1 MRLSE
6 LARLT
11 GAHLIGDGDVEF
23 TAIEQD
29 SRLARPG
36 VLFVAVPGLTVDGHA
51 YLARALDAGAQA
63 IAVQEDREALWRPL
77 IEGGGADLLVMPD
90 TRRGLAQLAAAFHGY
105 PAKRLNVIG
114 VTGTDG
120 KTSLCHLLAHVFNA
134 TGQAAGLI
142 STVEC
147 RIGDELLPDTG
158 RFTTP
163 ESPAVQ
169 AMLAQMADAGCQW
182 AVIEATSHGLALHR
196 VDECDYDIAVLTN
209 LSRDHIDFHGTDE
222 DYRAAKA
229 RLFQMLDEAAGKGI
243 TKTAVLNADDPSAAF
258 FAGQTRARTLTYA
271 ATAEADIR
279 ATNVVADAHGA
290 DVSVDIQGRRLNV
303 RVPRPGPFNVH
314 NALAALA
321 AAAAAGLDLEAAAS
335 AIESWPGAPGRME
348 VIDEGQ
354 PFTALVDFAHA
365 PAALQAVLEHLRAT
379 VRGRIIAVFGSIGER
394 DRERR
399 SGMANVA
406 AEFADYSII
415 TDDNPYTE
423 DRDAII
429 ADIADAMR
437 AAGKREGHD
446 FAIVP
451 DRREAI
457 AQALAMAVDEDAVL
471 LAGKGHERTVHIGD
485 TQYECHDPTVVR
497 AALRSILAGRR

>member
-1 MRLSE
+1 MLLSE

-11 GAHLIGDGDVEF
+11 GAVLIGDGEVEVA
-23 TAIEQD
+23 AIEQD
-29 SRLARPG
+29 SRQARPG
-36 VLFVAVPGLTVDGHA
+36 ALFVAVPGLTVDGHA

-63 IAVQEDREALWRPL
+63 VAVQEDREALWRPL
-77 IEGGGADLLVMPD
+77 IEGGGADLLVLPD

-105 PAKRLNVIG
+105 PATRLKVIG

-120 KTSLCHLLAHVFNA
+120 KTSLCHLLAHVFDA
-134 TGQAAGLI
+134 VGRRAGLI

-147 RIGDELLPDTG
+147 RIGDELLHDTG

-169 AMLAQMADAGCQW
+169 AMLAQMADAGCEW
-182 AVIEATSHGLALHR
+182 AVIEATSHGLALNR
-196 VDECDYDIAVLTN
+196 VDECEYDIAVLTN

-229 RLFQMLDEAAGKGI
+229 RLFQMLDESTDKGVA
-243 TKTAVLNADDPSAAF
+243 KTAVLNADDSSAAF
-258 FAGQTRARTLTYA
+258 FGGQTKARALTYA
-271 ATAEADIR
+271 TAAAADVR
-279 ATNVVADAHGA
+279 ATSVAADARGA
-290 DVSVDIQGRRLNV
+290 DVSVDAEGRRLDL

-321 AAAAAGLDLEAAAS
+321 AASAAGLDLEAAAR

-348 VIDEGQ
+348 IIDEGQ

-365 PAALQAVLEHLRAT
+365 PASLQAVLEHLRAT
-379 VRGRIIAVFGSIGER
+379 VGGRIIAVFGSIGER

-399 SGMANVA
+399 AGMAAVA

-429 ADIADAMR
+429 ADIANAMR
-437 AAGKREGHD
+437 TAGKREGHD
-446 FAIVP
+446 FAVVP

-471 LAGKGHERTVHIGD
+471 LAGKGHERTVHLGD
-485 TQYECHDPTVVR
+485 NQYECHDPTVVR
-497 AALRSILAGRR
+497 AALRSILAGHR